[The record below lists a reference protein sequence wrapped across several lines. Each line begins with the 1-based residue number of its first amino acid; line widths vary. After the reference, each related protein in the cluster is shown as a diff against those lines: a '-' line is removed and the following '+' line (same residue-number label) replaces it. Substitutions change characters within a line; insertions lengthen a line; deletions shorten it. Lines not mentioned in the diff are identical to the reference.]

1 MNRIQFT
8 GTSERFLVSSGI
20 QRHPRISDYSNDEM
34 GSRNFTLLL
43 LWITFI
49 LLLLGFFALGET
61 SHSKRILAYR
71 QVECNRTGNGYL
83 FLYMVFI
90 IW

>member
-1 MNRIQFT
+1 
-8 GTSERFLVSSGI
+8 
-20 QRHPRISDYSNDEM
+20 
-34 GSRNFTLLL
+34 L

-71 QVECNRTGNGYL
+71 QVECNRSGNGYF